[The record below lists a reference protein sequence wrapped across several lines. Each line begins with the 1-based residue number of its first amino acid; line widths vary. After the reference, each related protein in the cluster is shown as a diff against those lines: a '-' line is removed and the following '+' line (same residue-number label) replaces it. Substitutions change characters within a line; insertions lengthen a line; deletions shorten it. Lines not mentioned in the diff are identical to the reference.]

1 MAERNLKDADQDKA
15 IHAMRQEHRINR
27 VVLPIAALYVV
38 FLMWTALTNFSLA
51 LKIATVAFLLHL
63 FISLSLIRCIC
74 MTKSKRNV
82 KNNFNF

>member
-1 MAERNLKDADQDKA
+1 MAERNLKDADQNKA

-51 LKIATVAFLLHL
+51 LKIATVAF
-63 FISLSLIRCIC
+63 FITLVYFAISDTMYLYDKI
-74 MTKSKRNV
+74 KKKRE
-82 KNNFNF
+82 K